1 MPLLPPRFMPL
12 LPPRLSASRHSHLY
26 LRCSWRRDP
35 TTPPAVV
42 PSRRLP
48 PLPRGSPQTTA
59 ADSSGPAAAPP
70 RPRTATRPAAAVAA
84 SATDRA
90 RLRRWP
96 RPCPASCVQPPTSCD
111 GIGCPTPASACL
123 PFALPH
129 SVPCAPGL
137 LPGHPLRLVSSSGGR
152 QDRSVTSA
160 IGEIFL
166 FCRLLSLSRPASP
179 RAPTYHVARA
189 DVPRSPASFLHQP
202 QHLVLQGLAPLLGWR
217 SGRTRYEPTSIG
229 TRRAGLPPKSLF
241 GAS

>member
-1 MPLLPPRFMPL
+1 MPL

-179 RAPTYHVARA
+179 RARGGRPA
-189 DVPRSPASFLHQP
+189 SPASFLH
-202 QHLVLQGLAPLLGWR
+202 VDFRRRLQRPGCCASASAHRYPSGGSSGCLRHRSCAPPSLAPPLPSLL
-217 SGRTRYEPTSIG
+217 
-229 TRRAGLPPKSLF
+229 RAATDKL
-241 GAS
+241 